1 MERLKAFL
9 GKARSAFK
17 AAYSWITTGVG
28 VDKYLHVIA
37 GIAVT
42 AAFALVPYCA
52 PFAFTAGVLVGAGK
66 EYVDMLRGGAY
77 DKADLAA
84 TVVGAVAM
92 QLCLWLYLI
101 TW

>member
-9 GKARSAFK
+9 EKVQSAFR
-17 AAYSWITTGVG
+17 AAYSWITGFG
-28 VDKYLHVIA
+28 ADKYMHVIA
-37 GIAVT
+37 GMTAT

-52 PFAFTAGVLVGAGK
+52 PVAFTAGVLVGAGK
-66 EYVDMLRGGAY
+66 EYVDMLRGKAY

-84 TVVGAVAM
+84 TAVGAVAM
-92 QLCLWLYLI
+92 QLFLWLYLI

>member
-9 GKARSAFK
+9 GKVQSAFK
-17 AAYSWITTGVG
+17 AAYSWITGFG
-28 VDKYLHVIA
+28 ADKYMHVIA
-37 GIAVT
+37 GMAVT

-52 PFAFTAGVLVGAGK
+52 PVAFTAGVLVGAGK

-84 TVVGAVAM
+84 TAVGAVAM

>member
-9 GKARSAFK
+9 EKVQSAFR
-17 AAYSWITTGVG
+17 AAYSWITGFAA
-28 VDKYLHVIA
+28 DKYMHVIA
-37 GIAVT
+37 GMTVT

-52 PFAFTAGVLVGAGK
+52 PVAFTTGVLVGAGK

-84 TVVGAVAM
+84 TAVGAVAM

>member
-1 MERLKAFL
+1 MERLKAFF
-9 GKARSAFK
+9 GKVRSAFK
-17 AAYSWITTGVG
+17 AAYSWITGFG
-28 VDKYLHVIA
+28 ADKYMHVIA
-37 GIAVT
+37 GMAVT
-42 AAFALVPYCA
+42 AAFALVPHCA
-52 PFAFTAGVLVGAGK
+52 PVAFTAGVLVGAGK

-84 TVVGAVAM
+84 TTVGAVAM

>member
-9 GKARSAFK
+9 GKVQSAFK
-17 AAYSWITTGVG
+17 AAYSWITGFG
-28 VDKYLHVIA
+28 ADKYMHDIA
-37 GIAVT
+37 GMAVT

-52 PFAFTAGVLVGAGK
+52 PVAFTAGVLVGAGK

-84 TVVGAVAM
+84 TAVGAVAM

>member
-9 GKARSAFK
+9 EKVQSAFR
-17 AAYSWITTGVG
+17 AAYSWITGFG
-28 VDKYLHVIA
+28 ADKYMHVIA
-37 GIAVT
+37 GMTVT

-52 PFAFTAGVLVGAGK
+52 PVAFTAGVLVGAGK

-84 TVVGAVAM
+84 TAVGAVAM

>member
-1 MERLKAFL
+1 MKRIIELLK
-9 GKARSAFK
+9 KAADAVVR
-17 AAYSWITTGVG
+17 AYSWITGFG
-28 VDKYLHVIA
+28 ADKYMHVIA
-37 GIAVT
+37 GMAVT

-52 PFAFTAGVLVGAGK
+52 PVAFTAGVLVGAGK

-84 TVVGAVAM
+84 SVVGAVAM